1 MALPWPARGDGTAGA
16 DLTPALAL
24 SLATEG
30 DTPIVIEQV
39 TTWRDILYR
48 AAADGTTTWS
58 LEADNIFVLGDF
70 PSGSRDSR
78 HFGALPV
85 TALWHRLP

>member
-1 MALPWPARGDGTAGA
+1 MTRSLGHPTGA
-16 DLTPALAL
+16 FAKPSFLELA
-24 SLATEG
+24 EG

-85 TALWHRLP
+85 TALRHRLP